1 MVILIPA
8 RHLFPKYLPIG
19 YGMASMK
26 YLIQLALIFG
36 LCLVGDVISSVLPFT
51 LPSSVISM
59 LLILVLLSSGL
70 LKEYQIQESAD
81 FMLKN
86 MTFFFIPPVVG
97 IMRYSSLVQSI
108 WWQLLVVNLVS
119 LFACFAA
126 SSWTVVLVQFVQ
138 KSIRERKHA

>member
-1 MVILIPA
+1 
-8 RHLFPKYLPIG
+8 
-19 YGMASMK
+19 MASMK

-36 LCLVGDVISSVLPFT
+36 LCLVGGDVISLAVPFT

-70 LKEYQIQESAD
+70 LKEHSIGESAD

-86 MTFFFIPPVVG
+86 MTFFFHSPPVVG
-97 IMRYSSLVQSI
+97 ILRYSSLVQSI

-119 LFACFAA
+119 LFACFVA
-126 SSWTVVLVQFVQ
+126 SSWTVVLVQLVQ
-138 KSIRERKHA
+138 KKIKERQHA